1 MEDLLN
7 FSNLTLVEYSSAVIV
22 ANILIAFV
30 LSLLIAWVYQ
40 KTHRGISYSQSFIT
54 SLVMMNVLSTIAM
67 MILGNNL
74 IRALGI
80 LGVFTLLRFRTI
92 IKDTRDAT
100 YLFFSLAMGMAVGT
114 NNYTIAVIGTVLL
127 LLINIILYKINFGS
141 VIREGF
147 LLTLVVD
154 KEFQNNSYQQ
164 IFSKYLL
171 SNKLLQIKTRS
182 EGDGEYYFSVRFRK
196 DDVRETFLKEIKSL
210 PGVVFVDLVTSRD
223 AAEY

>member
-7 FSNLTLVEYSSAVIV
+7 FSNLTLIEYSSAVIV
-22 ANILIAFV
+22 TNILVAFV

-40 KTHRGISYSQSFIT
+40 KTHRGISYSQSFVT

-100 YLFFSLAMGMAVGT
+100 YLFFALAIGMAVGT
-114 NNYTIAVIGTVLL
+114 NNYTIAAIGTVML
-127 LLINIILYKINFGS
+127 LLINIILYKVNFGS
-141 VIREGF
+141 VVREGF
-147 LLTLVVD
+147 LLTLTINKD
-154 KEFQNNSYQQ
+154 FEESSYKD
-164 IFSKYLL
+164 IFSKNLL
-171 SNKLLQIKTRS
+171 SHKLLQIKTRS
-182 EGDGEYYFSVRFRK
+182 EGDGEYYFSVRFKK
-196 DDVRETFLKEIKSL
+196 DDVKEVFLKEIKSL
-210 PGVVFVDLVTSRD
+210 PGVMFVDLVTSRD